1 VTGQER
7 GEIRQVIKEIR
18 ELTETLGKLEE
29 LKQLEVA
36 AEINRLLRYLEGR
49 AGIEPKIEKKP
60 LGFTDGNYLTDD
72 QKEDAI
78 KYALAILNNDSLML
92 SDLISCPVDRR
103 IVGLRLRILE
113 KYLPR
118 YKTRYPDNAIVE
130 KFFDADKEP
139 QSEPQSNV
147 IDVSN
152 LWRPKGQKGG
162 NEE

>member
-1 VTGQER
+1 MTAQER
-7 GEIRQVIKEIR
+7 REIGQVIKEVR
-18 ELTETLGKLEE
+18 ELAATLGKLEE
-29 LKQLEVA
+29 LKQLNVA
-36 AEINRLLRYLEGR
+36 EGINRLLRYLEGR

-60 LGFTDGNYLTDD
+60 LELTDGNYLTND

-92 SDLISCPVDRR
+92 SDLISCPVDCR

-118 YKTRYPDNAIVE
+118 YKTRYPDEFEIVE
-130 KFFDADKEP
+130 TFYNAGKEP

-152 LWRPKGQKGG
+152 IWRQKKEGKK
-162 NEE
+162 